1 MSAVVVERSIDCA
14 CERQAL
20 WCMVADTERL
30 NRAIGLGSIALAPN
44 ESEES
49 SARFVVSTVSGGFAM
64 EYEEH
69 PFEWVENERFTVRRV
84 LRGGMFHEIV
94 TSFSLAPRDGGGT
107 RLSVRIEVD
116 PKIGFMKP
124 IVRFQVARSIAR
136 IEKEVREIDAQI
148 GQGRPPGFQLS
159 DSRVHHETLDRI
171 GRELATSAP
180 EADRDMI
187 ARLVD
192 FVRSGPDPDVMRV
205 RPFELAE
212 RWQAD
217 GNAVL
222 RACLHAALG
231 GLFELR
237 WDLVCPSCRTA
248 SSQLTSLSELGK
260 HGDCQLCD
268 ITFDL
273 DLDRAVEV
281 TFRPTRA
288 VRHVDE
294 GPYCVGGPMRM
305 PHIVAQSLIAPDA
318 EVKFRTPDKPGRLRL
333 FARGGATLAIEAQPG
348 SPASANVVL
357 TNDNFSQPG
366 VQIAPGGEIHVKQAQ
381 GQARHVKLERL
392 EYASRAATAHSV
404 SLMPEFRRHFASEI
418 LRPGLSLQVA
428 RVALLFTDL
437 TNSTQLYNTIGDASA
452 FSIVQDHFVL
462 LDAIIAKHEGVVV
475 KTIGDAVMAAFPDEA
490 QAIRAAVEMH
500 AAFDKFR
507 DDHDHA
513 KTTRLKIGMHAGP
526 CYAVTANGIL
536 DYFGQTVNIAARLQG
551 EAKPGELVL
560 SAKTA
565 AIAKEKSW
573 LGNAKEGEHFVATLK
588 GVGSFEAARFAVDV

>member
-1 MSAVVVERSIDCA
+1 
-14 CERQAL
+14 
-20 WCMVADTERL
+20 MVADTERL
-30 NRAIGLGSIALAPN
+30 NRAIGLTSIQLKPN
-44 ESEES
+44 EKEES

-84 LRGGMFHEIV
+84 LRGGMFHEII
-94 TSFSLAPRDGGGT
+94 TSFALAPREGGGT
-107 RLSVRIEVD
+107 RLTVRIEVD
-116 PKIGFMKP
+116 PKVGFLKP
-124 IVRFQVARSIAR
+124 IIKLQVARSISR
-136 IEKEVREIDAQI
+136 IEREVRDIDAQI

-159 DSRVHHETLDRI
+159 TSRVNHDALERI
-171 GRELATSAP
+171 GRELASQVP
-180 EADRDMI
+180 EADREMV

-192 FVRSGPDPDVMRV
+192 MVAKAPDPDVMRV

-217 GNAVL
+217 EHAVL
-222 RACLHAALG
+222 RGCLHAALG

-248 SSQLTSLSELGK
+248 SSQLTSLAELGN
-260 HGDCQLCD
+260 HSECQLCD
-268 ITFDL
+268 ISFDL
-273 DLDRAVEV
+273 DLDKAVEV

-305 PHIVAQSLIAPDA
+305 PHVVAQALIEPDS
-318 EVKFRTPDKPGRLRL
+318 EVKFRTPDKPGRLRM
-333 FARGGATLAIEAQPG
+333 FARGGAMLAIEAQPG
-348 SPASANVVL
+348 AAASANVVL
-357 TNDNFSQPG
+357 AQDSFSQPS
-366 VQIAPGGEIHVKQAQ
+366 VTVAPGAEIQVKQAQ

-392 EYASRAATAHSV
+392 EYASRAATAHAV

-418 LRPGLSLQVA
+418 LRPGLSLHVA

-437 TNSTQLYNTIGDASA
+437 TNSTELYNTVGDASA

-475 KTIGDAVMAAFPDEA
+475 KTIGDAVMAAFADEA
-490 QAIRAAVEMH
+490 QAIQAAVAMH
-500 AAFDKFR
+500 RAFGKFR
-507 DDHDHA
+507 DEHDKA

-536 DYFGQTVNIAARLQG
+536 DYFGQTVNVAARLQG
-551 EAKPGELVL
+551 EAKAGELIL
-560 SAKTA
+560 SARTA
-565 AIAKEKSW
+565 TIAKEKGW
-573 LGNAKEGEHFVATLK
+573 LGDAHEGAHFVASLK
-588 GVGSFEAARFAVDV
+588 GVGSFEAVRFGVDV

>member
-64 EYEEH
+64 EFEDH

-159 DSRVHHETLDRI
+159 DSRVHHET
-171 GRELATSAP
+171 
-180 EADRDMI
+180 
-187 ARLVD
+187 
-192 FVRSGPDPDVMRV
+192 
-205 RPFELAE
+205 
-212 RWQAD
+212 
-217 GNAVL
+217 
-222 RACLHAALG
+222 
-231 GLFELR
+231 LFELR

-500 AAFDKFR
+500 AAFGKFR

-551 EAKPGELVL
+551 EAKPGEIVL